1 MKTNSISFSLSAVNA
16 LILSSLSAALFACGG
31 NVSSNDGKTS
41 VSIGDETSP
50 EENQNGNTS
59 GEEAIIE
66 VTNTAG
72 EKTKAAQDNSI
83 TLSLV
88 EYGDM
93 FTGKPYILRYTVK
106 SSNGT
111 TSATDNFKISAKYGE
126 FSKTHPQTGKTA
138 PAGQIYY
145 YVPETVLGSTENYY
159 YFAEA
164 ISLTTASGETR
175 NYRMNVGTNA
185 GADPLFT
192 DQWHIKNIGQNPF
205 SVRKVPVA
213 GIDHNVIPAWH
224 LTDANDE
231 LISGNNVRVAVWDTK
246 VDFNHEDLT
255 DKKYTPS
262 SRASFINAALS
273 LNEVKQDS
281 SVLHGT
287 MVSGIIGAKAGN
299 GKGVRGI
306 AYNAQLASYEANST
320 NVAYLARKKD
330 LDIANASLGLDNSY
344 AYEPTLEMYY
354 QSMFENNIPL
364 IKAAGNE
371 FGRVTFT
378 SGSYYPQKCV
388 NLGISCQFN
397 QTSSFNRGRYLI
409 NVGAINS
416 LGRKASY
423 STVGSHLWVSGTGG
437 EFGYTGTS
445 DSSAAIVTTKYSYD
459 PEYYNEGSESR
470 TPWRTAKDT
479 YSLRKNY
486 THTMNGTSSAT
497 PSVTG
502 VSTLVIQ
509 AKPDITVPQLRY
521 ILAVTANNDTSA
533 GWSTLKYTPV
543 KSTVSEYGRVQF
555 AFDNGWH
562 NNAAGLRFSNYYGFG
577 VVNAYEAVKKAL
589 TCNQDE
595 LCRKRAVLPEDYK
608 STGTNPC
615 SSADNGKTVTCIF
628 SSFVN
633 ADSRYSGNDYIDI
646 ENTSL
651 NMSSF
656 TYANDSSSSECRSA
670 YQGNTRGIAYANNLL
685 QIEMTSPNG
694 TRALIKPVYANWDFD
709 GRTMRKM
716 LGLSNYRYDFLLNV
730 SDYFTEVVPA
740 NGEFMVKFTSKCP
753 IDVNTLNQNIYV
765 LLGGYRE

>member
-1 MKTNSISFSLSAVNA
+1 
-16 LILSSLSAALFACGG
+16 
-31 NVSSNDGKTS
+31 
-41 VSIGDETSP
+41 
-50 EENQNGNTS
+50 
-59 GEEAIIE
+59 
-66 VTNTAG
+66 
-72 EKTKAAQDNSI
+72 
-83 TLSLV
+83 
-88 EYGDM
+88 
-93 FTGKPYILRYTVK
+93 
-106 SSNGT
+106 
-111 TSATDNFKISAKYGE
+111 
-126 FSKTHPQTGKTA
+126 
-138 PAGQIYY
+138 
-145 YVPETVLGSTENYY
+145 
-159 YFAEA
+159 
-164 ISLTTASGETR
+164 
-175 NYRMNVGTNA
+175 
-185 GADPLFT
+185 
-192 DQWHIKNIGQNPF
+192 
-205 SVRKVPVA
+205 
-213 GIDHNVIPAWH
+213 
-224 LTDANDE
+224 
-231 LISGNNVRVAVWDTK
+231 
-246 VDFNHEDLT
+246 
-255 DKKYTPS
+255 
-262 SRASFINAALS
+262 
-273 LNEVKQDS
+273 
-281 SVLHGT
+281 
-287 MVSGIIGAKAGN
+287 
-299 GKGVRGI
+299 
-306 AYNAQLASYEANST
+306 
-320 NVAYLARKKD
+320 
-330 LDIANASLGLDNSY
+330 
-344 AYEPTLEMYY
+344 
-354 QSMFENNIPL
+354 
-364 IKAAGNE
+364 
-371 FGRVTFT
+371 
-378 SGSYYPQKCV
+378 
-388 NLGISCQFN
+388 
-397 QTSSFNRGRYLI
+397 
-409 NVGAINS
+409 
-416 LGRKASY
+416 
-423 STVGSHLWVSGTGG
+423 
-437 EFGYTGTS
+437 
-445 DSSAAIVTTKYSYD
+445 
-459 PEYYNEGSESR
+459 
-470 TPWRTAKDT
+470 
-479 YSLRKNY
+479 
-486 THTMNGTSSAT
+486 MNGTSSAT

-651 NMSSF
+651 NTSSF

-740 NGEFMVKFTSKCP
+740 NGEFMIKFTSKCP